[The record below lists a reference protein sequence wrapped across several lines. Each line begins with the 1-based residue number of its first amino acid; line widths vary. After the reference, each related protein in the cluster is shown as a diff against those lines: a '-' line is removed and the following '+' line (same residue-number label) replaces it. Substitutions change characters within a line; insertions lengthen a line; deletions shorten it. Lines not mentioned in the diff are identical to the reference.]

1 MRREWT
7 EWEEKY
13 MERKYLRQ
21 PVKVTAE
28 RLNRTVVSVKRKAAK
43 MHLNHNIDCL
53 SAKEVSR
60 CFNCDISVILRWIEK
75 LDMPAR
81 KFNDGR
87 YTRYDIDSQ
96 LFWKWAENH
105 KNQINFNKY
114 QLGSLLPEPEWV
126 RVEKRDYK
134 TYKSRMKYEAEEK
147 RKIKNMIMKGMS
159 YKEISEELGR
169 TYYGIVHVGRTIFK

>member
-60 CFNCDISVILRWIEK
+60 CFNCDISVILRWIE
-75 LDMPAR
+75 
-81 KFNDGR
+81 N
-87 YTRYDIDSQ
+87 
-96 LFWKWAENH
+96 
-105 KNQINFNKY
+105 
-114 QLGSLLPEPEWV
+114 
-126 RVEKRDYK
+126 
-134 TYKSRMKYEAEEK
+134 
-147 RKIKNMIMKGMS
+147 
-159 YKEISEELGR
+159 
-169 TYYGIVHVGRTIFK
+169 